1 LDASQ
6 ADAPIVML
14 AVATGD
20 ITQDAFAG
28 WLRLHARQKLAE

>member
-6 ADAPIVML
+6 ADATITML
-14 AVATGD
+14 AVATRD

-28 WLRLHARQKLAE
+28 WLRLHARQKLAK